1 MRPAAGMQLKSH
13 RENGKKH
20 KHSQELN
27 SCHRV
32 SKNTKGNTISKV
44 PIKLQNIERECNYSF
59 KWKYRM
65 HFITVRNQRP
75 LAPG

>member
-1 MRPAAGMQLKSH
+1 MRPAAGMQLKFH

-20 KHSQELN
+20 KDSQELN

-59 KWKYRM
+59 K
-65 HFITVRNQRP
+65 
-75 LAPG
+75 